1 MSSEAI
7 FSVKVKRKRPLE
19 TLGFGLIAAVALGVA
34 ALVVYFV
41 IYILAR
47 GIPALNIRFLTTAEN
62 PILETIGIFPSI
74 VNTLYI
80 IFFSLLISVPIG
92 VGGAVYLSEYATDRR
107 VADAIEFAAEVL
119 SGIPSILYGV
129 FGYVFFCL
137 ALGMGVSLLSGSLTL
152 SVMALP
158 VIMRTTQE
166 ALRTVPKAYREGAL
180 GLGAGKWRIIRT
192 ILLPCSL
199 KGVLTGMILATGRMV
214 GESAALLLVA
224 GGSAMYMPRGTVFNQ
239 MAASGSTLSVELYR
253 YAYSRGDNSTAFGIA
268 AVLIIISGALNLTV
282 RFMAGRLG
290 KA

>member
-1 MSSEAI
+1 
-7 FSVKVKRKRPLE
+7 
-19 TLGFGLIAAVALGVA
+19 
-34 ALVVYFV
+34 
-41 IYILAR
+41 
-47 GIPALNIRFLTTAEN
+47 
-62 PILETIGIFPSI
+62 
-74 VNTLYI
+74 
-80 IFFSLLISVPIG
+80 
-92 VGGAVYLSEYATDRR
+92 SEYATDRR

-137 ALGMGVSLLSGSLTL
+137 ALGLGVSLLSGSLTL

-158 VIMRTTQE
+158 VMMRTTQE

>member
-1 MSSEAI
+1 VSSEAI